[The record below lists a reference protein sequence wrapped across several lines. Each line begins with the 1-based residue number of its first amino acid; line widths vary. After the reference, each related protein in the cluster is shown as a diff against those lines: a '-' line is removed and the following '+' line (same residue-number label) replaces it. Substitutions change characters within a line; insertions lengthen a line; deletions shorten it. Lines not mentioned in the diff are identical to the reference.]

1 MMNCVKRNSL
11 VIGVWS
17 FIGHWS
23 LVIGHFLLVGHS
35 TAAPLF
41 NLPTA
46 NHALFERGQEE
57 RFLVGTVGKTWTTGG
72 FGCVRTDGWQ
82 MHEGLDIRCLQR
94 DRHGEPTDPVMATAD
109 GTVVYIN
116 KRPSLSN
123 YGNYIVL
130 RHPVEGLEIYSLYAH
145 LHEIRAG
152 LQAGQ
157 AVKSGE
163 PIAVMGRT
171 ANTREAISRDRAHVH
186 FELNFLLNERFASWH
201 KSAYPGERNDH
212 GEWNGQNLVGI
223 DPRGVLLGQQ
233 TQGERFSLLTFVRQQ
248 TQLCR
253 VLVRGANLPWAKR
266 YPALVASNPRAATEG
281 VAGYEI
287 LLNFNGLP
295 YQLTPRAASE
305 ISGKARFQLLSVSE
319 SEQQKNPCRRLVARK
334 GSRWEL
340 TSHGVHLLELLSY

>member
-1 MMNCVKRNSL
+1 VPGVRYDYFREIAKGAVNPRLTARFKLASETTLKGGVGLFSQPPDYGETVAPVGNPNLGLSQAQHYGLGVEQTFGRAGMVSLEGFYKRLSDLEVN
-11 VIGVWS
+11 GV
-17 FIGHWS
+17 GPD
-23 LVIGHFLLVGHS
+23 GQPLLVNGGVGRIYGVELLAKLNPTGH
-35 TAAPLF
+35 AF
-41 NLPTA
+41 
-46 NHALFERGQEE
+46 G
-57 RFLVGTVGKTWTTGG
+57 FLSYT
-72 FGCVRTDGWQ
+72 
-82 MHEGLDIRCLQR
+82 
-94 DRHGEPTDPVMATAD
+94 
-109 GTVVYIN
+109 
-116 KRPSLSN
+116 LS
-123 YGNYIVL
+123 
-130 RHPVEGLEIYSLYAH
+130 RS
-145 LHEIRAG
+145 
-152 LQAGQ
+152 
-157 AVKSGE
+157 
-163 PIAVMGRT
+163 
-171 ANTREAISRDRAHVH
+171 
-186 FELNFLLNERFASWH
+186 
-201 KSAYPGERNDH
+201 ERNDH

-319 SEQQKNPCRRLVARK
+319 SEQQKNSCRRLVARK